1 MNKNRFYPFYL
12 FIFLSFYLFISCT
25 HDAYDSGD
33 GEYSYLCAEFAELKT
48 TTAKLVPEALTDD
61 NEQLTFSHP
70 LTVSWAEKG
79 DTVYR
84 ALLYYN
90 KVENRSPE
98 PISAFAVP
106 VLKPSS
112 LKDGEMMHTDPL
124 TLESSWTSANG
135 KYLNLSLLVKT
146 GVEEGLDAR
155 QTLGVV
161 ISNVTD
167 LGDGTHHY
175 DLVFYHHQN
184 GVPEYYTTRVYSSIP
199 TSFFKS
205 GDTATLTIHTYQGT
219 VVKDYQ
225 F

>member
-1 MNKNRFYPFYL
+1 M
-12 FIFLSFYLFISCT
+12 
-25 HDAYDSGD
+25 
-33 GEYSYLCAEFAELKT
+33 KT
-48 TTAKLVPEALTDD
+48 PAIT
-61 NEQLTFSHP
+61 
-70 LTVSWAEKG
+70 
-79 DTVYR
+79 
-84 ALLYYN
+84 
-90 KVENRSPE
+90 
-98 PISAFAVP
+98 PISQEFDFKTVP
-106 VLKPSS
+106 SWYVLCTNNACPLRQDCMRFHAGSQAPDS
-112 LKDGEMMHTDPL
+112 LESAHCVMPNTLKDGETLHTDPL
-124 TLESSWTSANG
+124 TLESTWTSANG

-155 QTLGVV
+155 QTLGIV
-161 ISNVTD
+161 ISNVTE